1 MKRTLLCVALSI
13 AAACS
18 DGKSERKLAPL
29 EAPVSSTAAVDTTS
43 AKTELEKPPVA
54 AATSVVQPA
63 ANAPAQP
70 AVGTLGPLDVEAAMR
85 EIGPISV
92 ISNDEAKKKADFEIT
107 SQNAESELQRLKDEI
122 GG

>member
-1 MKRTLLCVALSI
+1 MKRFCLCVALGV

-18 DGKSERKLAPL
+18 DGQTERRLAPL
-29 EAPVSSTAAVDTTS
+29 EAPVSSGAAVDTTS
-43 AKTELEKPPVA
+43 VKTELEKPPVA
-54 AATSVVQPA
+54 AATSVAPPV
-63 ANAPAQP
+63 APAQP
-70 AVGTLGPLDVEAAMR
+70 GVGTLGPLDVEAAMR